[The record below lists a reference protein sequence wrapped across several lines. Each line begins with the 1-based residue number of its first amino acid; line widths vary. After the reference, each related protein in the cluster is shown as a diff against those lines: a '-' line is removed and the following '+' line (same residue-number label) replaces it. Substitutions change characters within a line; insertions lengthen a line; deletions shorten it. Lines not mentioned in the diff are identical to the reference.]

1 MKIIKSR
8 KELIMKTKK
17 ENKMQKKT
25 GRLVL
30 TMLALVALVSAGVT
44 GCSKAAAQNP
54 QTGDTQQISTEAET
68 RTDSSSGDFSG
79 VESKAEGSGQEESA
93 GELSVQFG
101 DNGEAFTLHL
111 YDNDTARAIA
121 RHVGTAEWRLPI
133 YHYDDYEGCEYMQY
147 YDIPSRYEIPSLP
160 ETVTSVKAGEVYYSD
175 PNRIVLFYQDAEIQ
189 GEYSRVGYFDASEAF
204 VSAVENNPVLQ
215 GWGNKIVVI
224 R

>member
-1 MKIIKSR
+1 
-8 KELIMKTKK
+8 MKTKK

-30 TMLALVALVSAGVT
+30 TMLALGTLVSAGVT

-54 QTGDTQQISTEAET
+54 QSGGTQQISTEESQA
-68 RTDSSSGDFSG
+68 DGNSSNFSG
-79 VESKAEGSGQEESA
+79 VGSGEESSGNEESA
-93 GELSVQFG
+93 GELSVSFG

-111 YDNDTARAIA
+111 YDNDTAKAIA

-133 YHYDDYEGCEYMQY
+133 YHYDDYEGWEYMQY

-175 PNRIVLFYQDAEIQ
+175 PNRIVLFYQDAEMQ

-204 VSAVENNPVLQ
+204 VSAVENNPVLE

>member
-79 VESKAEGSGQEESA
+79 VESKAEGSVPG
-93 GELSVQFG
+93 
-101 DNGEAFTLHL
+101 
-111 YDNDTARAIA
+111 RAS
-121 RHVGTAEWRLPI
+121 
-133 YHYDDYEGCEYMQY
+133 GC
-147 YDIPSRYEIPSLP
+147 
-160 ETVTSVKAGEVYYSD
+160 
-175 PNRIVLFYQDAEIQ
+175 
-189 GEYSRVGYFDASEAF
+189 GY
-204 VSAVENNPVLQ
+204 
-215 GWGNKIVVI
+215 
-224 R
+224 